1 MGNVAIH
8 LYDMSDVGFAKLYK
22 QNPPSPDRLPTGAVG
37 AYETSTAAQI
47 VAAIRKVAGGNQ
59 IKVMRIVAHGNSGT
73 FYFPHL
79 RNYDKCSQT
88 YGDIPK
94 SKLWAP
100 LARLELHGCGLASE
114 TSVLRPGADPASVDV
129 KDLIPGT
136 FTGDAN
142 GYGLWLLRRIA
153 SLFNVPTTA
162 AVNAQAVSA
171 LNWGYEGRTVTV
183 LPNGKF
189 LLQDE
194 NTRTWDVAA
203 QERAADAY
211 LHRIKNNY
219 IYKGQY
225 EAAVRQLRDLIKVF
239 PSTETAAWARQNL
252 TVKAMKKID
261 DAAMKADN

>member
-1 MGNVAIH
+1 MADVAIH

-37 AYETSTAAQI
+37 AYATSTAAQI
-47 VAAIRKVAGGNQ
+47 VGAIRKVADGDR

-79 RNYDKCSQT
+79 RNYDSCSQT

-94 SKLWAP
+94 GKLWAP

-114 TSVLRPGADPASVDV
+114 TSVLRPGADPASVSLADI
-129 KDLIPGT
+129 IPGT
-136 FTGDAN
+136 FTGDAD

-162 AVNAQAVSA
+162 AVNAQSVGMSG
-171 LNWGYEGRTVTV
+171 WGYEGRTVTV
-183 LPNGKF
+183 QPNGKF

-194 NTRTWDVAA
+194 NTRTWDFAA
-203 QERAADAY
+203 QERSAEAY
-211 LHRIKNNY
+211 KNRIIQGY
-219 IYKGQY
+219 VYRGQY
-225 EAAVRQLRDLIKVF
+225 DAAVRQFRDLIRVF
-239 PSTETAAWARQNL
+239 PNTKTAAWAQNNL
-252 TVKAMKKID
+252 TVAAMKKID
-261 DAAMKADN
+261 DAAMRPD